1 MVHRRELNGE
11 EIILGNQGALW
22 GNAMTWW
29 DHETGSIWSQPL
41 GEAIAGPLKGETLEL
56 LPVSLND
63 WSTWKAAHPRTVALD
78 VDVGGPGGFDL
89 QRMAIVLDFGS
100 EAAAYP
106 VPDLQ
111 AQVVVND
118 VVAGVPVAVVTDPND
133 PDSWIVFSRV
143 LDDRTVTLAVE
154 GDTIIDT
161 ETGAVWDPVIGRAV
175 SGLLLGEQLDVL
187 PAFTAFPFDF
197 FTFWPDGRLWVPQG

>member
-29 DHETGSIWSQPL
+29 DRETGSIWSQPL

-161 ETGAVWDPVIGRAV
+161 ETGTVWDPVIGRAV

>member
-161 ETGAVWDPVIGRAV
+161 ESGTVWDPVIGRAV

>member
-161 ETGAVWDPVIGRAV
+161 ETGTVWDPVIGRAV